1 MPTVPSIPGIKAE
14 HAVAQTMRQEVAQ
27 LLGRTTFAFPGA
39 QPVSFATKHID
50 ELHREDYYVCEKS
63 DGIRC
68 LLYCTYSELPHEGSP
83 GTEAYYLI
91 DRKNDYY
98 YVQGLHYPKTTE
110 DWSSFHTG
118 TLVDGELVID
128 EKKDGRKVCKYLV
141 FDCLVLDNVSLV
153 QRPLDKRLG
162 YFRQMFFKPYEE
174 LCKKFPEE
182 MQYFPFYLQFKNMEL
197 SYALPKMFD
206 LVLPNLEHGN
216 DGLIFTAV
224 NAEYKFG
231 TDEKILKWKP
241 ADENSID
248 FRMNLE
254 FPALPPEEC
263 EDDGSGSPQYDWYAK
278 PRVWLSVNTG
288 SSGYERWAEMYLTD
302 EEWTNLKNMGVELDE
317 RIVECAMD
325 EQQRWRFKRFR
336 NDKKDGNHISVVHSV
351 MESIRDAVAKE
362 DLLKV
367 AGTIRS
373 EWKQRQS
380 RVQGG
385 R

>member
-1 MPTVPSIPGIKAE
+1 MPTTPQIPGVKLE
-14 HAVAQTMRQEVAQ
+14 HSVAINMRREVAE
-27 LLGRTTFAFPGA
+27 LLGKPNISFPGA
-39 QPVSFATKHID
+39 QPVSFAKKHLD
-50 ELHREDYYVCEKS
+50 ELHHEDYYVCEKS

-68 LLYCTYSELPHEGSP
+68 LLYCTHGDTDEI
-83 GTEAYYLI
+83 EAYYLI

-98 YVQGLHYPKTTE
+98 YVQGLHYPKTID

-118 TLVDGELVID
+118 TIADGELVID
-128 EKKDGRKVCKYLV
+128 EKKDGRKVLKFLV
-141 FDCLVLDNVSLV
+141 FDCLVLDHESLV
-153 QRPLDKRLG
+153 ARPLDKRLG
-162 YFRQMFFKPYEE
+162 YFREHFFKPYEA
-174 LCKKFPEE
+174 LCKAFREE
-182 MQYFPFYLQFKNMEL
+182 MHLQFKNMEL

-224 NAEYKFG
+224 NAQYKFG

-254 FPALPPEEC
+254 FPLLPREEW
-263 EDDGSGSPQYDWYAK
+263 EDDEPQHDWYAI
-278 PRVWLSVNTG
+278 PSIFLSVNTG
-288 SSGYERWAEMYLTD
+288 GGGYQRWAEMYITED
-302 EEWTNLKNMGVELDE
+302 EWNDLKNMGVELDE

-325 EQQRWRFKRFR
+325 DEKRWRFKRFR
-336 NDKKDGNHISVVHSV
+336 NDKKDGNHISVVNSV
-351 MESIRDAVAKE
+351 MESIRDGVTKE

-367 AGTIRS
+367 AGSIRTQ
-373 EWKQRQS
+373 WKGRQA